1 MKINILITDDMA
13 EYRKHFSSMISKEP
27 DMNVVGIAKSGA
39 EAFSL
44 AKKLKPDIILMDIQM
59 ETDNAGIDATK
70 KILKI
75 LPNTKIV
82 ILTIHGDS
90 ENIFAGYDAGIV
102 DFILKT
108 STQYEII
115 TAIRDAYDFETT
127 QNNVNNIVKDE
138 MLKLRKERDSF
149 LYCANLIS
157 RLSKSEIDILK
168 LLCEGKKYKEIAE
181 TRFVEESTI
190 RVMVNKISKKLS
202 GDNIREIIKQMNLNG
217 IAKMLEKF

>member
-1 MKINILITDDMA
+1 MGTVKTFLLDM
-13 EYRKHFSSMISKEP
+13 
-27 DMNVVGIAKSGA
+27 
-39 EAFSL
+39 
-44 AKKLKPDIILMDIQM
+44 
-59 ETDNAGIDATK
+59 
-70 KILKI
+70 
-75 LPNTKIV
+75 
-82 ILTIHGDS
+82 
-90 ENIFAGYDAGIV
+90 DAGIV

-127 QNNVNNIVKDE
+127 QSNVNNIVKDE